1 MGIDIDDPDPGDRT
15 GDVTLVFSLG
25 AARRLSTQRQ
35 RSRTRGSGAATSG
48 SSPTTQTQ
56 SSDSSARRVS
66 RTTTRPELGQ
76 VGTLGDIHE
85 ESGAPGRCSS
95 ARRLRT
101 VASRPTSAS
110 STCRSTR
117 RPRRRDGRSRSPNGR
132 ANRGDQSPVAG
143 AESAARLI
151 DGGDTARERSRTAI
165 DERERRLAIAPTRRL
180 LDRSRSTRPCSSSVK
195 TVRSGEQRLAATVGR
210 ASDDSSISRSI
221 RSPAVITGSSG
232 GVGL

>member
-1 MGIDIDDPDPGDRT
+1 MPITGASVPKVASNSMTSTEGPSDISLTTRFSRSGANGRPRWVSISTTPRPGDRT

-25 AARRLSTQRQ
+25 AARRLSDPGSSDRERAEVEPPRRDRRQ
-35 RSRTRGSGAATSG
+35 RRRRSRAIRPRDGCRERLHA
-48 SSPTTQTQ
+48 
-56 SSDSSARRVS
+56 
-66 RTTTRPELGQ
+66 PELGQ

-85 ESGAPGRCSS
+85 ESGAPRRCSS

-143 AESAARLI
+143 AESGSTDRW
-151 DGGDTARERSRTAI
+151 RRYSERTV
-165 DERERRLAIAPTRRL
+165 ERR
-180 LDRSRSTRPCSSSVK
+180 
-195 TVRSGEQRLAATVGR
+195 
-210 ASDDSSISRSI
+210 
-221 RSPAVITGSSG
+221 
-232 GVGL
+232 

>member
-25 AARRLSTQRQ
+25 AARRLSDPEAAIANARKWSRHVGIVANDADAVERFVRETGVENDYTPGTGDKWG
-35 RSRTRGSGAATSG
+35 RSATS
-48 SSPTTQTQ
+48 T
-56 SSDSSARRVS
+56 RRAA
-66 RTTTRPELGQ
+66 L
-76 VGTLGDIHE
+76 
-85 ESGAPGRCSS
+85 PGRCSS

-165 DERERRLAIAPTRRL
+165 DERERRLAL
-180 LDRSRSTRPCSSSVK
+180 SLQLD
-195 TVRSGEQRLAATVGR
+195 G
-210 ASDDSSISRSI
+210 
-221 RSPAVITGSSG
+221 
-232 GVGL
+232 